1 MPAALCAPVS
11 VLTLYTYR
19 RCVAV
24 AGMETTT
31 RERHAVSQHSGD
43 ERTAKS
49 QRVNS
54 DPFSS
59 LNKGS
64 QEGGTMAQ
72 PLKISDWER
81 DLLGS
86 LLTTDLCERNHCAF
100 HRVQTPLVINEEL
113 CWIPA
118 LGGDLGYG
126 LVLTRAHKH
135 SFADYY
141 RSRTSRKEDNEWIEA
156 CRLLT
161 QQTFGGRAL
170 LAEHGGAADDD
181 KGCSCVNHAHLH
193 IFPLALQ
200 DADRVEGQVLKYFYT
215 RAGAADMILQSWE
228 DLASLPSCAYN
239 ALSFQPGKLLVWTDP
254 AKVRLLPSQFVR
266 RALNDARGWP
276 VPEFDW
282 RAFPKLNNHIETAN
296 KLRWAGQFVERTASV
311 LLDGKR
317 TCRPFCSQAAI
328 TDRSPALCNAETPA
342 FKIFKD
348 PKVTDAPVYRDGN
361 ATTPIDPRVLQ
372 SMVAYD
378 EHHFG
383 NASSAHTHGS
393 AAEVALRDARQKVA
407 LLVGADPSQV
417 IFVSGATEA
426 RTQVCSGSLPQS
438 GTD

>member
-181 KGCSCVNHAHLH
+181 KGCSCV
-193 IFPLALQ
+193 
-200 DADRVEGQVLKYFYT
+200 
-215 RAGAADMILQSWE
+215 SW
-228 DLASLPSCAYN
+228 C
-239 ALSFQPGKLLVWTDP
+239 
-254 AKVRLLPSQFVR
+254 
-266 RALNDARGWP
+266 
-276 VPEFDW
+276 
-282 RAFPKLNNHIETAN
+282 
-296 KLRWAGQFVERTASV
+296 
-311 LLDGKR
+311 
-317 TCRPFCSQAAI
+317 
-328 TDRSPALCNAETPA
+328 
-342 FKIFKD
+342 
-348 PKVTDAPVYRDGN
+348 
-361 ATTPIDPRVLQ
+361 
-372 SMVAYD
+372 
-378 EHHFG
+378 
-383 NASSAHTHGS
+383 
-393 AAEVALRDARQKVA
+393 
-407 LLVGADPSQV
+407 
-417 IFVSGATEA
+417 
-426 RTQVCSGSLPQS
+426 
-438 GTD
+438 